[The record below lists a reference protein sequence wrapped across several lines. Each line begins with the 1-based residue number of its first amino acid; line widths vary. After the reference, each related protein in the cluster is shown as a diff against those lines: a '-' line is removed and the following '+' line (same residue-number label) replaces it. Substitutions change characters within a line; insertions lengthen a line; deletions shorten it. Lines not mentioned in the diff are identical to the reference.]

1 MIMLNNE
8 AEIALLKAENTVLK
22 NKVKNL
28 SRKLENS
35 KDKKAKLHRELKKKV
50 ARTIVLNKEQEQSL
64 SNLSNDMYILSLLS
78 D

>member
-1 MIMLNNE
+1 MIMLNIE